1 MEPIEIKLKSHVQ
14 VAIARIQDLALE
26 SLLALDSKIILH
38 GGTAIWRCYKGKRFS
53 YDIDIYVSKS
63 QREKIYK
70 ELTWE
75 LSKRNLSM
83 NYNAMTENVISV
95 FDNEA
100 KVKLE
105 MMINAR
111 IKSITKEYERA
122 DGSFM
127 FVNTLT
133 ADALINEK
141 IKAYDSRRYERDL
154 YDIYH
159 LVSTQEISKKTRN
172 ALISFINKMQP
183 PIDKDSLS
191 SIVYEG
197 AVPNYNNLV
206 DGIKRRLG
214 ISGSHKKRNGK
225 KI

>member
-1 MEPIEIKLKSHVQ
+1 MEPIEIKLKSHIQ
-14 VAIARIQDLALE
+14 VAIARVQDLTME

-38 GGTAIWRCYKGKRFS
+38 GGTAIWRCYNGKRFS

-83 NYNAMTENVISV
+83 NYNAMTENIISV
-95 FDNEA
+95 FNNEA

-127 FVNTLT
+127 FVNTLS
-133 ADALINEK
+133 ADAFINEK
-141 IKAYDSRRYERDL
+141 IKAYESRRYERDL

-183 PIDKDSLS
+183 PIDKGSLS
-191 SIVYEG
+191 SVVYEG

-206 DGIKRRLG
+206 DGIKRRLS
-214 ISGSHKKRNGK
+214 IRGSRKKRNGYK
-225 KI
+225 L